1 MDTTTTTQT
10 YTITHRKYD
19 RRDKYFYGATTT
31 VDIEAISQRAAE
43 RKLYSYYGGIT
54 QCSFRIETVTL
65 KNQQYE
71 AAN

>member
-1 MDTTTTTQT
+1 MDTTTTKI

-19 RRDKYFYGATTT
+19 RQGKYFYGATTT
-31 VDIEAISQRAAE
+31 VEIEAISEKAAE

-65 KNQQYE
+65 KN
-71 AAN
+71 ANANATN